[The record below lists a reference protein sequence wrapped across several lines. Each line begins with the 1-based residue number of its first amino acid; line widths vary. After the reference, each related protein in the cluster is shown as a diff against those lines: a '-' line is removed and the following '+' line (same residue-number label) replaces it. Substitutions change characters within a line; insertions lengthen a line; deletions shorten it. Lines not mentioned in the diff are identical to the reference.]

1 MTTAALPKPL
11 ADYDEAYTAPL
22 RTKLFDVA
30 SQYLSA
36 AELET
41 LERACAYAF
50 DAHAGQDRKSGE
62 PYITHPISVTTELA
76 LWHADIETLCAG
88 LMHDVLEDTPI
99 EYEQMAAQFGTV
111 VADLVNGVS
120 KLEKFKFSDKAQ
132 HQAES
137 FRKLVMAMTQDVRVI
152 IIKLADRLHNMR
164 TLKGVKKAEKRR
176 STAEETL
183 QIHAPIAHRLG
194 LNQVYREM
202 QDLAFEQIHPDRY
215 RVLKNAMA
223 KFREQYGD
231 VIQHT
236 VDTFQKGL
244 AENGIEATISGRE
257 KHLYSIHEKMLR
269 RKHRFKDILDMYSFR
284 VVVGSK
290 LECYTALGVLHMLYR
305 PDLKRFKD
313 HIAIPKSN
321 SYQSLHTSLKDRK
334 GLTLEVQIRTR
345 DMHAVAEGGI
355 TAILEDSRNDSRR
368 TQEWLQNI
376 LNLQEQSENAA
387 EFLESVKTDLFQQEV
402 YVYTPKGKII
412 TLPRGSTPVDFAYY
426 IHTDIGHHCI
436 GAKVNKENVALRTP
450 LRNGDQVEIFTSV
463 YGRPSHA
470 WLDFVKS
477 ARAKSAL
484 RQYLKHS
491 DRNDAIS
498 LGKSLLDKTLES
510 MLPEKDSAAR
520 EEICRRYAAA
530 SGRKADDLL
539 YQIGTGEVTAMQAV
553 QDMQDMLEGVDTAA
567 PHKRISIDAGSGG
580 SVRLG
585 LCCRPVAG
593 DRVRALMVK
602 GEGITIHREC
612 CGKLLNADPERQ
624 VDADWESFAPSEHGY
639 NTALVVSCT
648 DTHGLLAAMTAA
660 ISASG
665 SNINAVET
673 LAQVDDAGFITFG
686 FNLRVRDLAQLE
698 QVMAD
703 LSQIMQV
710 RKVERV

>member
-1 MTTAALPKPL
+1 MTTAALPKPR
-11 ADYDEAYTAPL
+11 ADYDEAYTAPV
-22 RTKLFDVA
+22 RAELFDVA

-236 VDTFQKGL
+236 EDTFRNGL
-244 AENGIEATISGRE
+244 AENGIEAQIIGRE

-402 YVYTPKGKII
+402 YLYTPKGKII

-510 MLPEKDSAAR
+510 MLPENEAEKTSVRDRYTAA
-520 EEICRRYAAA
+520 
-530 SGRKADDLL
+530 GRKLDDL
-539 YQIGTGEVTAMQAV
+539 YYRIGNGELTPVQAFTELTDGTAGQ
-553 QDMQDMLEGVDTAA
+553 TAA
-567 PHKRISIDAGSGG
+567 VSIDAGAGG
-580 SVRLG
+580 VRLG
-585 LCCRPVAG
+585 LCCLPVAG

-602 GEGITIHREC
+602 GEGVTIHRED
-612 CGKLLNADPERQ
+612 CGVLLAADPERQ
-624 VDADWESFAPSEHGY
+624 WDAGWQDFVSDGRGY
-639 NTALVVSCT
+639 NTALVVSCR
-648 DTHGLLAAMTAA
+648 DRHGLLARLTAA
-660 ISASG
+660 ISDAG
-665 SNINAVET
+665 NNINRVET
-673 LAQVDDAGFITFG
+673 LSQADDSGFITFR
-686 FNLRVRDLAQLE
+686 FDIRVKDLKQLE
-698 QVMAD
+698 QTRRS
-703 LSQIMQV
+703 LLQIDTVLKV
-710 RKVERV
+710 RRV